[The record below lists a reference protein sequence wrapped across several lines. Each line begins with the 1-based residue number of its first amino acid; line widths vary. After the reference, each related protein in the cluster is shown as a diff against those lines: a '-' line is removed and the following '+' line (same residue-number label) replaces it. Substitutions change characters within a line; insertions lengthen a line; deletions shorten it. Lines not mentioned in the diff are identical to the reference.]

1 MIGRGGQRYFEKCWR
16 EGNAEG
22 EGNANEEGNAEG
34 EGRVRFEAKIV
45 DGADHDSIVLA
56 EKGIIGNVFREVRRV
71 YG

>member
-22 EGNANEEGNAEG
+22 EGNAER
-34 EGRVRFEAKIV
+34 EGRVKFEAKVV

-56 EKGIIGNVFREVRRV
+56 EKGVVGAVFREVRRV
-71 YG
+71 CG

>member
-22 EGNANEEGNAEG
+22 EGNAEREGK
-34 EGRVRFEAKIV
+34 VRFEAKVV

-56 EKGIIGNVFREVRRV
+56 EKGVIGDVSGEVKRV
-71 YG
+71 CG